1 MRLAAPY
8 PAPPCAPRPMRRMPV
23 LALLISAIILAA
35 TLSACFGSDEGKL
48 VCGITLYEPMNYRN
62 ADNELVGFDTEF
74 AQMVGKK
81 LDMEVEFQVIEWTQ
95 KFQELESGTIDC
107 IWNGLTANS
116 YENGRPRSEY
126 CDFSYSYMLNQQCVV
141 IREDKAG
148 DIKSMEDLADKSIAV
163 EGGSAG
169 EHIADGAI
177 GEGGSILKAT
187 SQLDTFREVASG
199 AVDCAVVDILLA
211 RSLVGVG
218 NYGNLR
224 IADIEFESEIYAVGF
239 KIGSDLRDKV
249 NKAMKE
255 LDEEGLLKELA
266 TKYGLENVYVLDT
279 SFTGK

>member
-1 MRLAAPY
+1 
-8 PAPPCAPRPMRRMPV
+8 MRRMPV